1 MYPKKC
7 LNRLNLIKYH
17 LLIFLP
23 QLKDGF
29 ILITMLQYFE
39 LYESNL
45 FFIKLVWLSR
55 LLTILWRF
63 PGHFYTYTVY
73 ILLGQIS
80 IWFQASYNQTLHPR
94 ISGTHFLVT
103 RNGPGTQFFVTRN
116 GPGTQ
121 FGDPINWTGCA
132 VLGDNYYEKFHV
144 FS

>member
-80 IWFQASYNQTLHPR
+80 IWFQASYNQDKKR
-94 ISGTHFLVT
+94 
-103 RNGPGTQFFVTRN
+103 PGYAVFC
-116 GPGTQ
+116 
-121 FGDPINWTGCA
+121 DKKWTGYSIWRSNKLDRVRCFGRQ
-132 VLGDNYYEKFHV
+132 LLREISRFQLI
-144 FS
+144 SSI